1 VIGGPEAALV
11 ARKRLFACM
20 QPLVELQ
27 RARGGGRVPADL
39 ASIRPHP
46 DVHAG
51 NVLVQ
56 QVLGAEVATTVQTR

>member
-1 VIGGPEAALV
+1 M
-11 ARKRLFACM
+11 RS
-20 QPLVELQ
+20 LVELQ
-27 RARGGGRVPADL
+27 RAGDSGRVPTDL

-56 QVLGAEVATTVQTR
+56 QVLGAEVAATVRAR